1 MRAIALLFV
10 PALLPPLPVMAE
22 TTHASTVFT
31 AAAALIWSPTP
42 TKVEISPDGERVT
55 FLRAKTDDQTT
66 YDLWEY
72 NVKARKT
79 RLLLDSKK
87 LVHGEEQLTDA
98 EKARRERARVA
109 GRHGFVDYTWA
120 PDGKKLLFPLNGK
133 LYLYDVTVS
142 DTKAL
147 RELPAGGSV
156 IDAQV
161 SPKGR
166 YVSYVLDQKSVGHR
180 PDGLQQAAAAADTG
194 RRPRLHPAAAKPSS
208 SRRRNW
214 TASPVTGGRRMIRRS
229 PTSVTTS
236 RTSHWSNAS
245 KFTRIEAT

>member
-1 MRAIALLFV
+1 MRAVFAFILFCF
-10 PALLPPLPVMAE
+10 ATTMASAE
-22 TTHASTVFT
+22 QLSIDRIYGGGG
-31 AAAALIWSPTP
+31 LNGPTP

-55 FLRAKTDDQTT
+55 FLRAKADDQTT

-133 LYLYDVTVS
+133 LYLYDLT
-142 DTKAL
+142 
-147 RELPAGGSV
+147 
-156 IDAQV
+156 
-161 SPKGR
+161 
-166 YVSYVLDQKSVGHR
+166 
-180 PDGLQQAAAAADTG
+180 AAD
-194 RRPRLHPAAAKPSS
+194 
-208 SRRRNW
+208 RRRCANCP
-214 TASPVTGGRRMIRRS
+214 PVAR
-229 PTSVTTS
+229 
-236 RTSHWSNAS
+236 
-245 KFTRIEAT
+245 